1 MFEQRGCGPRR
12 VGGSSVL
19 AAPCHG
25 SELGSLKDREGN
37 CITVAGIERTRGREA
52 WSEVGS

>member
-1 MFEQRGCGPRR
+1 MFEQRGCGPCR